1 MTLKL
6 TQPPTAVDPPKNRL
20 EAIVYRA
27 LSFQRNELKSPV
39 QMFGRLSQRSPLA
52 TRTLQSYPHDRRR
65 SNLSYHRIA
74 GRFSKHVEASGKPT
88 FAARTYLAPAIGKA
102 DKGYELIS
110 LNGESVELDSS
121 RLGSFEQQPL
131 TTPSRFIQPRRIKY
145 TMDGTQQAWDMV
157 QSYPSVAVALYH
169 SDIDAAI
176 LVRQFRPAVYASRLI
191 EEEAK
196 GADGDK
202 NLPYS
207 AGFTYELCAGL
218 ADKEG
223 CTVQE
228 VAREEILEECGFDV
242 PLFSVEKV
250 TSYVSAIGISGSRQS
265 LFFAQV
271 DESMRQGLG
280 GGLAADGE
288 AIEVMALPMDQ
299 VDAFI
304 ADESCP
310 KSAGLMW
317 GLLYLKSRRIS
328 N

>member
-1 MTLKL
+1 
-6 TQPPTAVDPPKNRL
+6 
-20 EAIVYRA
+20 
-27 LSFQRNELKSPV
+27 
-39 QMFGRLSQRSPLA
+39 MFGRLAKRSPLA
-52 TRTLQSYPHDRRR
+52 NRTLQSHPHNRRR

-74 GRFSKHVEASGKPT
+74 GRFSKQVEASGKPT
-88 FAARTYLAPAIGKA
+88 FTARTYLAPAGSYIGKA
-102 DKGYELIS
+102 DKGYELVS
-110 LNGESVELDSS
+110 LTGESVELDSS

-131 TTPSRFIQPRRIKY
+131 TTPSRFIQPRRINY
-145 TMDGTQQAWDMV
+145 TLDGTQQAWDMV
-157 QSYPSVAVALYH
+157 QSFPSVAVALYH

-176 LVRQFRPAVYASRLI
+176 LVRQFRPAVYASKLI

-196 GADGDK
+196 GADGDS

-242 PLFSVEKV
+242 PLYSVEKI

-271 DESMRQGLG
+271 DETMRKGLG

-288 AIEVMALPMDQ
+288 AIQVMALPMDQ

-304 ADESCP
+304 ADEACP

-328 N
+328 NQV